1 MQELTINLPKI
12 ARLRGI
18 SPYPVFWALS
28 TTWDY
33 IGSSSRHIL
42 AVLKYIPKSQQK
54 EQTLRQRRKTCYYH
68 LETHHSH
75 TDDAVYNLL
84 NVCSNRTTFKTTQD
98 KNPKHAICNLY
109 FWYTCAIEAKSRSS
123 NLESQHPRQCF
134 NHAKFER
141 SCLKVS
147 EKKPMLKVVVVFQ
160 MRKYANYL
168 PWTCAKSKIAVYLWS
183 TWRNI
188 HNTILSHKVKWSAL
202 FLLPSSSNMTQSP
215 RFYRSRILSQFLQIF
230 LKNLSLFETFF
241 LQSLCTEVPVC
252 VSRFVFVCGCE
263 CVCKCASMCLQFVY
277 LNFWR

>member
-1 MQELTINLPKI
+1 MWGREAWSRKGKTQETKRASSLPVILSPKLRLSKVQQYVRINNQTLQPPTSMQELTINLPKI
-12 ARLRGI
+12 ACLRGI

-33 IGSSSRHIL
+33 ISSSSRHIL

-109 FWYTCAIEAKSRSS
+109 FWYACDIEAKSRSS

-168 PWTCAKSKIAVYLWS
+168 PWTCAKIKNSGIFMIYL
-183 TWRNI
+183 T
-188 HNTILSHKVKWSAL
+188 
-202 FLLPSSSNMTQSP
+202 
-215 RFYRSRILSQFLQIF
+215 
-230 LKNLSLFETFF
+230 
-241 LQSLCTEVPVC
+241 
-252 VSRFVFVCGCE
+252 
-263 CVCKCASMCLQFVY
+263 
-277 LNFWR
+277 